1 MRWHRHCIGLP
12 LVHGSHVHGTH
23 VESLD
28 QRTLSGRHTYKLQ
41 LHHRRHE
48 ESAKP
53 FVMIGWEAH
62 SLSACGRPIDTIFHD
77 NRTIHMVAQQ
87 VVASSSCRASTT
99 RTAVQ
104 RGSIPNISSYHHR
117 HRTHRASKL
126 SFVVAAA
133 LRLRSTPHGVDAEN
147 MAPLC
152 VLAHSP
158 CWLQCCECLRALS
171 GPGHMAAHRKRRLRT
186 AVTAVRPRRASF
198 CSHTALS
205 GCDSH

>member
-1 MRWHRHCIGLP
+1 MGILCRQAHRLACECTRHRVEKSTCRTPGAARTHPPGTTQP
-12 LVHGSHVHGTH
+12 LAVGSQS
-23 VESLD
+23 E
-28 QRTLSGRHTYKLQ
+28 R
-41 LHHRRHE
+41 
-48 ESAKP
+48 
-53 FVMIGWEAH
+53 
-62 SLSACGRPIDTIFHD
+62 ACGQPIETIFHD
-77 NRTIHMVAQQ
+77 SRTIHMVVQQ
-87 VVASSSCRASTT
+87 VVARAPAGHQPAGPAFPTFLRIIT
-99 RTAVQ
+99 DTARTAQ
-104 RGSIPNISSYHHR
+104 
-117 HRTHRASKL
+117 AL

-158 CWLQCCECLRALS
+158 CWLHCCECLRALS

>member
-1 MRWHRHCIGLP
+1 M
-12 LVHGSHVHGTH
+12 
-23 VESLD
+23 ESLD

-104 RGSIPNISSYHHR
+104 RGQLRNARVNFPTFLRIITLTLCRQYIEDHAPSHCACASSGR
-117 HRTHRASKL
+117 RRKEGATWPRWGWMTVPAGKQPSRRSRCWL
-126 SFVVAAA
+126 IVVAYVVVVSCGHDTVPRIHA
-133 LRLRSTPHGVDAEN
+133 RVVWSIY
-147 MAPLC
+147 
-152 VLAHSP
+152 LA
-158 CWLQCCECLRALS
+158 C
-171 GPGHMAAHRKRRLRT
+171 T
-186 AVTAVRPRRASF
+186 
-198 CSHTALS
+198 HTAATHERTTLQN
-205 GCDSH
+205 